1 MSGNIKI
8 DGIYVDERIL
18 TAKFCCD
25 YEKCKGA
32 CCSQPLPGVELN
44 GGALSAYDAAEILY
58 HRRALST
65 LCEDADK
72 QVAIEHPVSKDG
84 GVFYTTLR
92 NDKCVFC
99 NTQKGTCVLKIAK
112 EKHIADIDIPLSC
125 QLYPILWVEYPTYEA
140 LKLGDLYDAEYCIYA
155 YEKGKREGIF
165 LIDFLKDA
173 IIRAFGKSFFY
184 KLKEKQKTLL

>member
-1 MSGNIKI
+1 MSGSVKV
-8 DGIYVDERIL
+8 DGIYVDEKIL

-32 CCSQPLPGVELN
+32 CCNQPLPGVELN
-44 GGALSAYDAAEILY
+44 GGALSDYDTAEILY

-65 LCEDADK
+65 LCDAEDRET
-72 QVAIEHPVSKDG
+72 AIEQPVSKDG
-84 GVFYTTLR
+84 GTFYTTLH
-92 NDKCVFC
+92 NEKCVFC
-99 NTQKGTCVLKIAK
+99 SLKQGTCVLKIAK

-184 KLKEKQKTLL
+184 KLKERQKTLL